1 MKGSVS
7 SFTETI
13 LKNCFLAGDEKIKSE
28 DHYIN
33 GLQNDIDE
41 IATIPDHQIIRE
53 AGFVYIV
60 VKDTKIRFRE
70 ANRGDVKA
78 AEKRNPGFRP
88 FLSEEEILKRCAE
101 DKTQIE
107 DLKKSNPP
115 VYLGFLTAAD
125 ELKKKI
131 VRYYSEALK
140 GGGNYDDLS
149 VFEKIDISL
158 QYYLGIDPDTLS
170 DEEYITKFRALQWI
184 RQEESKER

>member
-1 MKGSVS
+1 MKFDQKKIEEWKQEFGGVYHLTYDDAECLIRDPLNDLNVMKQATGAMMKGSVS

-125 ELKKKI
+125 ELKKK
-131 VRYYSEALK
+131 SFA
-140 GGGNYDDLS
+140 
-149 VFEKIDISL
+149 
-158 QYYLGIDPDTLS
+158 T
-170 DEEYITKFRALQWI
+170 I
-184 RQEESKER
+184 RKL